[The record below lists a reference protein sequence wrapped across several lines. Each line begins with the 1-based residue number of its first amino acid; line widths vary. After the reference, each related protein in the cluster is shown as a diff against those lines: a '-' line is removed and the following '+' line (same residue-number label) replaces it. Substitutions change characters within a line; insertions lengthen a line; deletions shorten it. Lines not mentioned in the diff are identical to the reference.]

1 MMASSLVVRPL
12 KSSEEYDLQF
22 QLSDQ
27 AFGEQERTS
36 AESVQRWRR
45 YVTNLPDF
53 RPEQLRGV
61 FRDGEQLGGY
71 MLYERLLR
79 MGAANIST
87 GCISAVVTHPAH
99 RHKGVATAMMQ
110 DAIRFARDHDHA
122 LLLLNGIPKFYH
134 RFGYTDV
141 IDLAVMEVKL
151 DAVLAQSSSPYTTR
165 LATADDAEGIL
176 SLYQRHYYAYT
187 GSFARSLEQ
196 QRYRPDSQN
205 WPVLASGPDG
215 EIQGYLAN
223 IEGNMGSEMAA
234 DNWEAIQA
242 LLRHHAQLVKGTDDV
257 TTLRYL
263 VPPTSVMAQLMIE
276 HLEVPDT
283 SHWGN
288 PAMEWAVK
296 SEAYHHR
303 DAGWMARFVHLPA
316 LMQAM
321 LPELQERWRRALASW
336 SGTLRLDVGE
346 EVSMLR
352 IDRGELLLGDEP
364 VATAATAHTIQF
376 TPQAFT
382 QLAFGY
388 RPVAW
393 ALRSRQNDVAADVIA
408 VLALLF
414 PPGHAWI
421 ARSDWF

>member
-12 KSSEEYDLQF
+12 RSSEEYDLQF
-22 QLSDQ
+22 QLADQ
-27 AFGEQERTS
+27 AFGEQGQTS
-36 AESVQRWRR
+36 AESVQRWQR
-45 YVTNLPDF
+45 YITNLPEF

-71 MLYERLLR
+71 ILYERILH

-99 RHKGVATAMMQ
+99 RHKGAATAMMQ
-110 DAIRFARDHDHA
+110 DAIRFARAHGHA
-122 LLLLNGIPKFYH
+122 LLLLDGIAKFYH

-141 IDLAVMEVKL
+141 IDLAVVDVKL
-151 DAVLAQSSSPYTTR
+151 DAVLAQSPGPYTTR
-165 LATADDAEGIL
+165 LATPDDAEGVL
-176 SLYQRHYYAYT
+176 SLYQRHYYPYT
-187 GSFARSLEQ
+187 GGFARSLEQ
-196 QRYRPDSQN
+196 QRYRLESHDK
-205 WPVLASGPDG
+205 PVLASGPDG
-215 EIQGYLAN
+215 EIQGYLVN
-223 IEGNMGSEMAA
+223 IEGNMGSELAA
-234 DNWEAIQA
+234 DNWGAIQA
-242 LLRHHAQLVKGTDDV
+242 LLQHHAQLVKGTGDIV
-257 TTLRYL
+257 TLRYY
-263 VPPTSVMAQLMIE
+263 VPPTSTMVQLMIE

-288 PAMEWAVK
+288 PATEWAVK

-303 DAGWMARFVHLPA
+303 DAGWMARFVHLPS

-321 LPELQERWRRALASW
+321 LPELQVRWRRALASW

-352 IDRGELLLGDEP
+352 IEGSDLLLSDEP
-364 VATAATAHTIQF
+364 ATSAHTIRF
-376 TPQAFT
+376 TPQAFM

-393 ALRSRQNDVAADVIA
+393 AVRSRQNDIAADVMA

-414 PPGHAWI
+414 PPGHGWI

>member
-1 MMASSLVVRPL
+1 MGGGNMSSGWIP
-12 KSSEEYDLQF
+12 
-22 QLSDQ
+22 
-27 AFGEQERTS
+27 AFGT
-36 AESVQRWRR
+36 
-45 YVTNLPDF
+45 D
-53 RPEQLRGV
+53 
-61 FRDGEQLGGY
+61 
-71 MLYERLLR
+71 
-79 MGAANIST
+79 
-87 GCISAVVTHPAH
+87 PAH
-99 RHKGVATAMMQ
+99 RHKGAATAMMQ
-110 DAIRFARDHDHA
+110 DAIRFARDHGHA
-122 LLLLNGIPKFYH
+122 LLLLDGIPKFYH

-141 IDLAVMEVKL
+141 IDLAVMDVKL
-151 DAVLAQSSSPYTTR
+151 DAVLAQSPSPYTTW
-165 LATADDAEGIL
+165 LATADDAEGVL
-176 SLYQRHYYAYT
+176 FLYQRHYYAYT

-196 QRYRPDSQN
+196 QRYRLDSQN
-205 WPVLASGPDG
+205 KPVVAPGRNG
-215 EIQGYLAN
+215 EIRGYLAN
-223 IEGNMGSEMAA
+223 IEGNMGSELAA
-234 DNWEAIQA
+234 DDWEAMQA

-263 VPPTSVMAQLMIE
+263 VPPTSTVAQLMIE

-283 SHWGN
+283 SHWRN

-303 DAGWMARFVHLPA
+303 DAGWMARFVHLPT
-316 LMQAM
+316 LMQAI

-352 IDRGELLLGDEP
+352 IDGSDLLLSDEP
-364 VATAATAHTIQF
+364 AATAHTIQF

-393 ALRSRQNDVAADVIA
+393 ALRSRQNEVVADVIA